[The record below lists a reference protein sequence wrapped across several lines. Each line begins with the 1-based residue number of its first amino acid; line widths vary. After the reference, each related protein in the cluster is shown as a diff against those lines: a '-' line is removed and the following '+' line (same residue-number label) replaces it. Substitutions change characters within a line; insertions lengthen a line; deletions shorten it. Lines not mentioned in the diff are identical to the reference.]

1 MIKGETQTSPY
12 QTSEVTLDKFSA
24 WNENPVHLSRLRR
37 LAIFATS
44 REHSQIE
51 RIKKLSDEY
60 ALESKVAQKVLR
72 VVMDEVVK
80 RRKAFQAKRK

>member
-1 MIKGETQTSPY
+1 MRLPCNLSPVDS
-12 QTSEVTLDKFSA
+12 T
-24 WNENPVHLSRLRR
+24 
-37 LAIFATS
+37 

-80 RRKAFQAKRK
+80 RHKAFQAKRK